1 MMINNFISPEWPA
14 PSNIKAYCT
23 TRKNGVSEGVYAEFN
38 LGFHSG
44 DNKEHVQK
52 NREQLKKTLP
62 LSAEPL
68 WLKQTHSN
76 LVIDADAYYENI
88 DCDGCYTNKK
98 KQACVVMTAD
108 CLPVLLC
115 NRQGTEIAAIHA
127 GWRGLAN
134 GIIEA
139 GLKHFQSPAHDILV
153 YLGPAIGPQHFEV
166 GEEVRDIFLHHNA
179 NTEKAFQAIDNPA
192 KEKKWL
198 ANLYELARLRLNN
211 KGVTSIYG
219 GDLCTFSDKT
229 RFYSYRRDGQQTGRL
244 ASLIWI
250 ASGKQL

>member
-1 MMINNFISPEWPA
+1 MMMNNFISPKWPA

-23 TRKNGVSEGVYAEFN
+23 TRKNGVSEGPYAEFN

-44 DNKEHVQK
+44 DDKESVQK
-52 NREQLKKTLP
+52 NREQLKKILQLP
-62 LSAEPL
+62 AEPL

-76 LVIDADAYYENI
+76 LAIDAQSYYENI
-88 DCDGCYTNKK
+88 NCDACYTNKK
-98 KQACVVMTAD
+98 NQICVVMTAD

-134 GIIEA
+134 GVIEA
-139 GLKHFQSPAHDILV
+139 GLNHFQSPAHEILAWF
-153 YLGPAIGPQHFEV
+153 GPAIGPLHFEV
-166 GEEVRDIFLHHNA
+166 DDEVRDVFLQQAPDAAH
-179 NTEKAFQAIDNPA
+179 AFEA

-198 ANLYELARLRLNN
+198 ANLYELARLRLN
-211 KGVTSIYG
+211 KQGVTSIYG
-219 GDLCTFSDKT
+219 GDLCTFSDKA
-229 RFYSYRRDGQQTGRL
+229 RFYSYRRDGQQTGRF

-250 ASGKQL
+250 AQ